1 MELGGDLRRGVI
13 PWGELASVPLVT
25 PCLILSSFCSIN
37 IYIFFVLCSVLLVF
51 KITRKYLSVNQ
62 YEHY

>member
-1 MELGGDLRRGVI
+1 MELGGDMRQDVI

-25 PCLILSSFCSIN
+25 SCLILSSSCSIN
-37 IYIFFVLCSVLLVF
+37 IYIFFVLCNVLLVF
-51 KITRKYLSVNQ
+51 KITRKYLSINR